1 VSNRNRT
8 IMRKKSTGSNGSGID
23 LAKDRYGTNEGICH
37 SRDKGAFQLE
47 QGAVAEM
54 IARIGRGHR
63 GTVEPGRA
71 QNERNAFRSKFG
83 ARCLAV
89 VIALLWCNCALAAEP
104 RVLLLRGWFG
114 VFSTGMDSLANELKA
129 KGIKVEVASHL
140 YWSTA
145 LKDIVKERAAGNT
158 GPLVLVGHSQGANNV
173 IDMARSLEARKIPVD
188 LLVTLA
194 PFMQDP
200 LPSNVVRA
208 VNYYQSP
215 GWGAP
220 LTVDRGFHGKLSN
233 INVADDWTIAHISI
247 DKSTK
252 IHADIAREIAA
263 VLQAKEKVDEANPLT
278 AAAQPPSAQKKLPP
292 QAQAQ

>member
-1 VSNRNRT
+1 MT
-8 IMRKKSTGSNGSGID
+8 
-23 LAKDRYGTNEGICH
+23 
-37 SRDKGAFQLE
+37 
-47 QGAVAEM
+47 EM
-54 IARIGRGHR
+54 IARTQRRHR
-63 GTVEPGRA
+63 GPPAALPAHDTSRL
-71 QNERNAFRSKFG
+71 RLG
-83 ARCLAV
+83 ANCLAV
-89 VIALLWCNCALAAEP
+89 AIALLWCNCAFAAEP

-114 VFSTGMDSLANELKA
+114 VFSTGMDSLASELKA
-129 KGIKVEVASHL
+129 KGIKAEVAGHV

-145 LKDIVKERAAGNT
+145 VKDIVKERAAGNT

-220 LTVDRGFHGKLSN
+220 LTTDRGFHGKLSN
-233 INVADDWTIAHISI
+233 INVGDDWTIAHVSI
-247 DKSTK
+247 DKSSR

-263 VLQAKEKVDEANPLT
+263 VLQAKEKEGAEEGNPLT
-278 AAAQPPSAQKKLPP
+278 AAAQPSSPQKKLPP

>member
-1 VSNRNRT
+1 
-8 IMRKKSTGSNGSGID
+8 M
-23 LAKDRYGTNEGICH
+23 
-37 SRDKGAFQLE
+37 
-47 QGAVAEM
+47 AEM

-63 GTVEPGRA
+63 GTLEPGRA
-71 QNERNAFRSKFG
+71 QEERDAFRSKLG

-89 VIALLWCNCALAAEP
+89 AITLLWCNCALAAEP

-114 VFSTGMDSLANELKA
+114 VFSTGMDNLASELKA
-129 KGIKVEVASHL
+129 KGIKAEVASHL

-220 LTVDRGFHGKLSN
+220 LTADRDFHGKLSN
-233 INVADDWTIAHISI
+233 INVKDDWTIAHISI

-263 VLQAKEKVDEANPLT
+263 VLQAKEGVDEANPLT
-278 AAAQPPSAQKKLPP
+278 AAAQPPSPQKKFPP

>member
-1 VSNRNRT
+1 MT
-8 IMRKKSTGSNGSGID
+8 
-23 LAKDRYGTNEGICH
+23 
-37 SRDKGAFQLE
+37 
-47 QGAVAEM
+47 EM
-54 IARIGRGHR
+54 IARTRRGHR
-63 GTVEPGRA
+63 GPPAALPAHEDRDA
-71 QNERNAFRSKFG
+71 SRSRLAAG
-83 ARCLAV
+83 GLAV
-89 VIALLWCNCALAAEP
+89 ALALLWCNSALAAEP

-114 VFSTGMDSLANELKA
+114 VFSTGMDSLASELKA
-129 KGIKVEVASHL
+129 KGIKAEVAGHV

-145 LKDIVKERAAGNT
+145 VKDIVKERAAGNT
-158 GPLVLVGHSQGANNV
+158 GALVLVGHSQGANNV

-220 LTVDRGFHGKLSN
+220 LTTDRGFHGKLSN
-233 INVADDWTIAHISI
+233 INVGDDWTIAHVSI
-247 DKSTK
+247 DKSSR

-263 VLQAKEKVDEANPLT
+263 VLQAKEKEGAEEGNPLT
-278 AAAQPPSAQKKLPP
+278 AAAQPSSPQKKLPP